1 MSVAHS
7 GQLFIVSA
15 PSGAGKTSLVRALLK
30 ADTTLKVSVS
40 YTTRPSRPGE
50 ANGRDYHF
58 ITQPEFELMLGRGE
72 FLESAQVHGNLYGTS
87 EPWVRAQLAAGADI
101 VLEID
106 WQGAAQ
112 VRSRLADAI
121 GIFLLPPTFAMLE
134 QRLRAR
140 AQDSDAVISRRLDAA
155 RAEIAHATEFDY
167 VIFNDVFDDAVRD
180 LCAIVRAAR
189 LRTAVRLAANPRLLN
204 Y

>member
-1 MSVAHS
+1 
-7 GQLFIVSA
+7 
-15 PSGAGKTSLVRALLK
+15 VRA
-30 ADTTLKVSVS
+30 
-40 YTTRPSRPGE
+40 
-50 ANGRDYHF
+50 H
-58 ITQPEFELMLGRGE
+58 
-72 FLESAQVHGNLYGTS
+72 
-87 EPWVRAQLAAGADI
+87 LAAGDDI

-155 RAEIAHATEFDY
+155 RAEIAHAPEFDY

-189 LRTAVRLAANPRLLN
+189 LRTVVRLAANPRLLN
-204 Y
+204 F